1 MFVSIDAL
9 RQEFCIEP
17 SLPMDQLIAELKRRR
32 VSIHPDKSDGA
43 FLSSAAELQYTRLSE
58 ALEYLEKPVSN
69 ELTIQTSTD
78 FHAIKTSVVALESA
92 VEQIRL
98 DRSSQSQ
105 VESTLNKEA
114 GKFSKVTQITAG
126 TFAAVFT
133 ALLGFSKTIPSNPVL
148 APIAE
153 SNMAKGC
160 ILLLLC
166 LAGGAYLMAWVNEL
180 RVKNMI
186 RFLMSDIGLSAVLY
200 WRVNSGPNK
209 EPTLEILKQQIVKD
223 ILDMGD
229 HWYSFYKYKVIR
241 RFKLLLRIRIPHG
254 FAERIADIVLS
265 MLIERG
271 VIRKKGMRG
280 VHPLYIVD
288 ASRARESIE
297 DGHIAYFP
305 SSWRG

>member
-1 MFVSIDAL
+1 
-9 RQEFCIEP
+9 
-17 SLPMDQLIAELKRRR
+17 
-32 VSIHPDKSDGA
+32 
-43 FLSSAAELQYTRLSE
+43 
-58 ALEYLEKPVSN
+58 
-69 ELTIQTSTD
+69 
-78 FHAIKTSVVALESA
+78 
-92 VEQIRL
+92 
-98 DRSSQSQ
+98 
-105 VESTLNKEA
+105 
-114 GKFSKVTQITAG
+114 
-126 TFAAVFT
+126 
-133 ALLGFSKTIPSNPVL
+133 
-148 APIAE
+148 
-153 SNMAKGC
+153 
-160 ILLLLC
+160 
-166 LAGGAYLMAWVNEL
+166 MAWVNEL